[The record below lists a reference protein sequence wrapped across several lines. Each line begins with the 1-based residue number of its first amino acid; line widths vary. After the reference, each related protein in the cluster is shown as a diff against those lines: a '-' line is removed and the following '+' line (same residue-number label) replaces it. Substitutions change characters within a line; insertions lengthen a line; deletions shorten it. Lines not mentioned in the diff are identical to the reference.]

1 MIALSPS
8 IDALIRSEGER
19 AYPYECCGL
28 VLGESAGPDGETRR
42 ITRAVS
48 LDNTR
53 EGEARRRRF
62 VIEPADFLRA
72 EREALAAGLE
82 VLGIYHSHP
91 DHPAV
96 PSDYDLSHA
105 LPFYSYIIVSVGE
118 GRADELTS
126 WRLADDRGR
135 FAPEPVE
142 LTVPEGGQDPPVAG
156 PPGEH

>member
-1 MIALSPS
+1 MIELSAS
-8 IDALIRSEGER
+8 VDALIRREAEM

-28 VLGESAGPDGETRR
+28 VLGELAGPDGGLRR
-42 ITRAVS
+42 ISGAVA

-72 EREALAAGLE
+72 EREALASGLE

-96 PSDYDLSHA
+96 PSGYDLSRA
-105 LPFYSYIIVSVGE
+105 LPFYSYLIVSVGE
-118 GRADELTS
+118 GVSGDLTS
-126 WRLADDRGR
+126 WRLEDDRGS
-135 FAPEPVE
+135 FAPERIAR
-142 LTVPEGGQDPPVAG
+142 PEPET
-156 PPGEH
+156 PGRP